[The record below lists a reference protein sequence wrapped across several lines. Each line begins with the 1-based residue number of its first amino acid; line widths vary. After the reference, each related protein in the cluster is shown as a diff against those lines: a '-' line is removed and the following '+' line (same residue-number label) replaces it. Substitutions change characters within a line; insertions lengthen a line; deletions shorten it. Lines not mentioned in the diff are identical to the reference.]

1 MTLKTRH
8 FPLLMVNLK
17 TSSTMLPRYCF
28 LRIAHKGNALYC
40 SVLILQVSNRCVL
53 SLSPLSLSLSL
64 SLSIDRPNVR
74 SPNASGLCDVYFL
87 NTPLWDPIRSTYT
100 LKCYI
105 SPPILNSLCVTN
117 ICQKKKTTHAPPP
130 KKNHKSALK
139 LWTNRRRLHAP
150 FIWQIYNL

>member
-64 SLSIDRPNVR
+64 SLSRPNVR

-117 ICQKKKTTHAPPP
+117 ICQNKT
-130 KKNHKSALK
+130 HKSAVK
-139 LWTNRRRLHAP
+139 LWTNRRRLNAP
-150 FIWQIYNL
+150 FIWQN